1 MKRKIVIVVF
11 LIITFQLVY
20 AQSERAKTASI
31 KKIEQEVRQ
40 AMEELNDATTTG
52 DMEKTKS
59 LIADEYFHTDI
70 YGKVQDKKTWLRE
83 YAQKYSDLIKSGE
96 FKWEI
101 HHQDSVQVHVYGNNM
116 AVTIGRWILKS
127 SGRDKIS
134 IGRFT
139 HVWHKTKGK
148 WQRVAYQATTIPEVV
163 TGVSLQSSNL
173 KPPTQTLD
181 LKKDTATISYLINLD
196 KKIQEAMV
204 IGDTVLLDNVLADDF
219 LFTHGFMNGGQENK
233 TKWRSIA
240 TRKPAFYFYRKVDSS
255 IVELHG
261 DIAIVMGTLS
271 IKRGPI
277 ARNNEKDNHCYILAY
292 SHIYVYRNNR
302 WQFLSHRTTKSIQP
316 SQPCQ

>member
-1 MKRKIVIVVF
+1 MKIKIAIVVY
-11 LIITFQLVY
+11 LIITSHLVF
-20 AQSERAKTASI
+20 AQKTATN
-31 KKIEQEVRQ
+31 KKIEQEVKQ
-40 AMEELNDATTTG
+40 AMEELNDATTIG

-70 YGKVQDKKTWLRE
+70 YGRVQDKVTWLRD
-83 YAQKYSDLIKSGE
+83 YAQKYADLIKSGA

-101 HHQDSVQVHVYGNNM
+101 HHQDSVQVHVYGNDM
-116 AVTIGRWILKS
+116 AVAIGRWILKAR
-127 SGRDKIS
+127 GRDKTS
-134 IGRFT
+134 YGRFT

-148 WQRVAYQATTIPEVV
+148 WQRVGYQATTIPEVV
-163 TGVSLQSSNL
+163 TAVPLQSPVL
-173 KPPTQTLD
+173 KNSTQTLD
-181 LKKDTATISYLINLD
+181 SKKDTATISYLIDLD

-204 IGDTVLLDNVLADDF
+204 IGDTAFLDNVLADDF
-219 LFTHGFMNGGQENK
+219 LFTHGFMNGVQENK

-240 TRKPAFYFYRKVDSS
+240 TRRPSPYFYRKVDSS

-261 DIAIVMGTLS
+261 DLAIVMGTLS

-277 ARNNEKDNHCYILAY
+277 ARNNETDNRCFSLAY